1 LKDFWVSFILCLIW
15 ILGVISPQ
23 EGEQMKIK
31 KKVRHLQCGNRQ
43 HVLHIAC
50 LTRCGFC
57 FKRCFKYKRRRVAIK
72 VLILAIVVVLL
83 TYCGGGS
90 RAQQHQPTTE
100 PVESTSKAEAE
111 TETKSLEPQHQEK
124 DQVEKAEKVEPE
136 ETKSEAEPES
146 AKPVDKEVIPVIKIE
161 PVKEP
166 GKDKALDTPEI
177 RNITD
182 SISSGII
189 DIFKGFGYS
198 GDMQVPDN
206 FKRRVAFYIR
216 YFSRDIKGSRFYLRT
231 MSRGSQYLPMI
242 QRIFKEKHLPLSLA
256 YLPLIESG
264 FKPHA
269 RSRAGAVGMWQ
280 FMKGTARMYG
290 LTVTRWSDERKDPV
304 KSTYAAA
311 EYLDDLLA
319 MFGVEDPFLGICAFN
334 AGEGKILNALRKIS
348 YTERSFWT
356 LVKKDLLRYETEE
369 YIPRFLAIILIA
381 RDPVR
386 YAAASDSVSLEPD
399 EDEDQEI
406 LSSFHRTEITE
417 STESSIDKP
426 GEEVKPK
433 KEEVKQPVRK
443 EPRVSMYKVKR
454 GDTLYSISRRYN
466 VDVKT
471 LKKWNGLRDNRIYPG
486 QKLNIYPSTA
496 KAGKSIS
503 LSSKKEYKLI
513 YTVNYTDSLIRIALF
528 FEGVTARD
536 IMKWNR
542 LRRTRIHPKQK
553 LVLYLKA
560 PPRNVLTHVV
570 RRGETAS
577 AIARKYKVRMEY
589 VLSLNGLVTNSRLK
603 PGMRLK
609 IYYF

>member
-1 LKDFWVSFILCLIW
+1 
-15 ILGVISPQ
+15 
-23 EGEQMKIK
+23 MKMK
-31 KKVRHLQCGNRQ
+31 KKVRHLQCGNSQ

-57 FKRCFKYKRRRVAIK
+57 FKRSLEYKRRGVAIK
-72 VLILAIVVVLL
+72 FLILAIVVVLL
-83 TYCGGGS
+83 TYCGGGG
-90 RAQQHQPTTE
+90 RGQQHQPTTE
-100 PVESTSKAEAE
+100 PVESVSKTEAE
-111 TETKSLEPQHQEK
+111 TETKSLEPQQQEK
-124 DQVEKAEKVEPE
+124 DQVEKVEKVEPA

-166 GKDKALDTPEI
+166 GKGKALDTPEI
-177 RNITD
+177 RKITD

-198 GDMQVPDN
+198 GDIQVPDN

-216 YFSRDIKGSRFYLRT
+216 YFSSDTKGSRFYLRT

-264 FKPHA
+264 FKPYA

-290 LTVTRWSDERKDPV
+290 LTVTRWNDERKDPV

-356 LVKKDLLRYETEE
+356 LVKKNLLRYETEE
-369 YIPRFLAIILIA
+369 YIPRLLAVILMA

-386 YAAASDSVSLEPD
+386 YAAASDSVSLEPN

-417 STESSIDKP
+417 STESSKDKP
-426 GEEVKPK
+426 AEEVKPK
-433 KEEVKQPVRK
+433 KVEVKEPVRK
-443 EPRVSMYKVKR
+443 EPRVSTYKVKR
-454 GDTLYSISRRYN
+454 GDTLYSIARRHG
-466 VDVKT
+466 VGVAT
-471 LKKWNGLRDNRIYPG
+471 LKKWNGLRYNRIYPG
-486 QKLNIYPSTA
+486 QKLKIYPSVA
-496 KAGKSIS
+496 KAGKRIKP
-503 LSSKKEYKLI
+503 SSKKEYKLI

-528 FEGVTARD
+528 FDGVTARD

-542 LRRTRIHPKQK
+542 LRRTRIHPRQK
-553 LVLYLKA
+553 LVIYLKES
-560 PPRNVLTHVV
+560 PRNVLTHIV

-577 AIARKYKVRMEY
+577 AIARKYKVRVEY